1 MSLIKLVDIAKLIKI
16 LIFIVFAVGF
26 IINKFLSL
34 LLFCIKMCNFVN
46 NVSYVTFKPVFCNQ
60 TKPFKI

>member
-1 MSLIKLVDIAKLIKI
+1 MYLIKLVDIAKLIKI

-34 LLFCIKMCNFVN
+34 LLFCKKC
-46 NVSYVTFKPVFCNQ
+46 VTLYQEV
-60 TKPFKI
+60 TKRV

>member
-1 MSLIKLVDIAKLIKI
+1 MYSIKLVDIAKLIKI

-34 LLFCIKMCNFVN
+34 LLFCKKC
-46 NVSYVTFKPVFCNQ
+46 VTL
-60 TKPFKI
+60 